1 MHMDVNSKVSVIG
14 SSGLIGSSLCRA
26 LKEKNY
32 AVKGFARTIEKLSA
46 DEVDEKEQYI
56 FGDQKLHEK
65 LNGSMAIFNFS
76 GAPAFKKWKGD
87 YRNEIVSSRVNV
99 TKHICE
105 EIAKMDPLPDVFV
118 NGTASGI
125 YGYDSWN
132 DSEVSEEYPAGTD
145 FWGRLVT
152 SWEQATKDLEGKG
165 VRVVNIRTSVVLS
178 DKGGALPELV
188 KVFRKGLGGPISPGN
203 QWFPWIHI
211 QDEVA
216 LAIFCMEN
224 RGVEGPVNASSP
236 NVPTMREF
244 ATTLGKVLQKSSR
257 LKIPVFMLRLAIGES
272 ANALANGR
280 KVIPKKALECGYKFQ
295 FTDLEEALNNLLS
308 GK

>member
-1 MHMDVNSKVSVIG
+1 MDVDSKVSIIG
-14 SSGLIGSSLCRA
+14 ASGLIGSSLSKA

-32 AVKGFARTIEKLSA
+32 RVKCFARNTEKISK
-46 DEVDEKEQYI
+46 DDCDEKEQYI

-65 LNGSMAIFNFS
+65 LDGSSAIFNFS

-87 YRNEIVSSRVNV
+87 YRNEIVSSRVDV

-132 DSEVSEEYPAGTD
+132 DSEVTEDYPAGND
-145 FWGRLVT
+145 FWGQLVK
-152 SWEQATKDLEGKG
+152 SWEAPTKNLEEKG

-178 DKGGALPELV
+178 EKGGALPELV
-188 KVFRKGLGGPISPGN
+188 KVFRRGLGGPISPGN

-211 QDEVA
+211 QDETS

-224 RGVEGPVNASSP
+224 HGVEGPVNAASP

-244 ATTLGKVLQKSSR
+244 ATTLGQVLQKSSR
-257 LKIPVFMLRLAIGES
+257 LKIPIFMLKLAIGES

-280 KVIPKKALECGYKFQ
+280 KVVPKKALECGFKFQ
-295 FTDLEEALNNLLS
+295 FLDLDAALHNLLS
-308 GK
+308 GS